1 MKNIPPSAIAF
12 AAGAAA
18 AIVVCALFGAFSET
32 GPAAFAGATDKA
44 VRDAMRKARAKLEAG
59 RPKEAEAIYRD
70 LSLARPLDGNA
81 HLLLG
86 IHLQDLAKD
95 PFGAIGQ
102 YNDFLRLAP
111 ESGKADMVRERIHA
125 CELAIAKR
133 FRGQDAGS
141 GAAPEQQPVSAVAAA
156 RLQAYAQALSSSR
169 AEAAGLRSELE
180 DVRSE
185 RDRLKRDNAAKQ
197 NQIDALK
204 GRGSTA
210 RAPTDSL
217 SSRFDRLTE
226 RESDAPAA
234 GSGSSAQGSPDP
246 SGTPVRLPEYMT
258 YEVKRGDTLWKIA
271 QTAYHDGSRTA
282 EIKAANPG
290 LVGADGSLREG
301 TILRIPR

>member
-1 MKNIPPSAIAF
+1 MKHIPPSAIPF

-18 AIVVCALFGAFSET
+18 ALVVCALFGAFSA
-32 GPAAFAGATDKA
+32 GSPAESSAPSDEAA
-44 VRDAMRKARAKLEAG
+44 RDALRKARAKLEAG

-70 LSLARPLDGNA
+70 LSLSRPLDGNA

-102 YNDFLRLAP
+102 FNDFLRLAP
-111 ESGKADMVRERIHA
+111 ESDKADMVRERIHA

-133 FRGQDAGS
+133 FRGQDAGA
-141 GAAPEQQPVSAVAAA
+141 GAAPEQPVSAASAA
-156 RLQAYAQALSSSR
+156 RLQAYAEALAASR
-169 AEAAGLRSELE
+169 EETAGLRSELE
-180 DVRSE
+180 EVRSE

-204 GRGSTA
+204 GRGSSA

-217 SSRFDRLTE
+217 SARFDRLTE
-226 RESDAPAA
+226 RDYEEAGA
-234 GSGSSAQGSPDP
+234 GSGGPAAANVPSP
-246 SGTPVRLPEYMT
+246 SGPPVRLPEYMT
-258 YEVKRGDTLWKIA
+258 YEVRRGDTLWKIA